1 MPLNPLVNVNG
12 VLVEPASKWKMEKGL
27 KLRLISSLI
36 MAPIAIGLIVMLPT
50 PYFALVLGAFFV
62 AGAWE
67 WAALVS
73 VPKLVVRYTYTASV
87 VGLMIAAWFSL
98 TAIPAFIT
106 IVISVAVGWWI
117 LILLL
122 VLTYPQSS
130 RMWNN
135 AFAKAM
141 AGYLILVPAWLAMIS
156 LHGSGPDGP
165 YYALY
170 FFMMIWLADIA
181 AYFSGRFWGKNKLAP
196 HVSPGKSW
204 EGVFGALGA
213 VSIYTVIASYF
224 MGIFKLGTNI
234 LLIYIAISLFAVLVS
249 VLGDLAE
256 SMFKRQ
262 AHLKDSGTL
271 FPGHG
276 GVLDRFDSLTA
287 AAPTFLLCYWGFSG
301 LGGGQMLSYLEMVW

>member
-1 MPLNPLVNVNG
+1 
-12 VLVEPASKWKMEKGL
+12 MEKGL

-36 MAPIAIGLIVMLPT
+36 MAPIAIWLIVVLPT
-50 PYFALVLGAFFV
+50 PYFALVLALFFI

-73 VPKLVVRYTYTASV
+73 VPKLAVRISYTASV
-87 VGLMIAAWFSL
+87 VGFMVVGWFLLRAYPVFITAVTSIAVAWWLMI
-98 TAIPAFIT
+98 
-106 IVISVAVGWWI
+106 
-117 LILLL
+117 LLF

-130 RMWNN
+130 RLWNN
-135 AFAKAM
+135 AFAKAT
-141 AGYLILVPAWLAMIS
+141 AGYLILLPAWLAMNS

-170 FFMMIWLADIA
+170 LFMMVWLADVA
-181 AYFSGRFWGKNKLAP
+181 AYFSGRFWGKHKLAP

-204 EGVFGALGA
+204 EGVLGALTSVA
-213 VSIYTVIASYF
+213 IYTVIASFF
-224 MGIFKLGTNI
+224 MGLFKMGITVV
-234 LLIYIAISLFAVLVS
+234 LIYLAISLFAVLVS

-262 AHLKDSGTL
+262 AQLKDSGTL

-287 AAPTFLLCYWGFSG
+287 AAPTFLVCYWGFSR
-301 LGGGQMLSYLEMVW
+301 LDSGQMLSYLEMIK

>member
-1 MPLNPLVNVNG
+1 
-12 VLVEPASKWKMEKGL
+12 MEKGL

-36 MAPIAIGLIVMLPT
+36 AAPIAIWLIVGLPT
-50 PYFALVLGAFFV
+50 TYFALVFSVFFV

-73 VPKLVVRYTYTASV
+73 TPRFWLRWMYTAMTA
-87 VGLMIAAWFSL
+87 LIMIAAWFSQVSF
-98 TAIPAFIT
+98 PWFIN
-106 IVISVAVGWWI
+106 IVIAIAAGWWI
-117 LILLL
+117 LVLFF

-130 RMWNN
+130 KLWNN
-135 AFAKAM
+135 VFLKGL
-141 AGYLILVPAWLAMIS
+141 AGFLILIPAWLAITS
-156 LHGSGPDGP
+156 LHGSGPQGP

-170 FFMMIWLADIA
+170 MFMMIWLADSA
-181 AYFSGRFWGKNKLAP
+181 AYFSGRIWGKHKLARQ
-196 HVSPGKSW
+196 VSPGKSW
-204 EGVFGALGA
+204 EGVLGALAA
-213 VSIYTVIASYF
+213 VVVYTLIAGYF
-224 MGIFKLGTNI
+224 MGILQMGVNST
-234 LLIYIAISLFAVLVS
+234 LIFIVISLFAVLVS

-287 AAPTFLLCYWGFSG
+287 AAPWFLLCYWWFSG
-301 LGGGQMLSYLEMVW
+301 LHSEQAVVFMEVVK